1 MEKEQLTVEEV
12 RHVAMLARLGL
23 SDEEIE
29 IMRTQLTQVLDY
41 INMLNK
47 VDTSQVPPTA
57 QVLAHLNIVREDA
70 TRPSWPPA
78 ELLANAPAA
87 EDGFFKVPAVLE
99 EFKEEENG

>member
-1 MEKEQLTVEEV
+1 
-12 RHVAMLARLGL
+12 MLARLGL

-29 IMRTQLTQVLDY
+29 TLRPQLAQVLDY

-57 QVLAHLNIVREDA
+57 QVLSHLNVTREDIP
-70 TRPSWPPA
+70 RPSWPPA
-78 ELLANAPAA
+78 ELLANAPNF

-99 EFKEEENG
+99 EFKEGENG